1 LITANYKYQR
11 SGRGGNGFAQTVY
24 STNSTFKFQNYNN
37 GQTMYDTK
45 INVSSNQII
54 SEIKVVFK
62 RASNGINYANWTGQ
76 LWISK
81 H

>member
-1 LITANYKYQR
+1 
-11 SGRGGNGFAQTVY
+11 
-24 STNSTFKFQNYNN
+24 
-37 GQTMYDTK
+37 MYDTR

-62 RASNGINYANWTGQ
+62 RSSDDINYANWTGQ